1 MNFDMSDPGV
11 RWRLYFYHNRSHDGE
26 IWLAFQTPCRGILLM
41 EQSGRWPD
49 GSMLLGEVR
58 TQMVDGKFE
67 DRIVPIVERSD
78 QELQRMREQAEA
90 HRAYRAELYR
100 RYSFRERLE
109 DLTS

>member
-1 MNFDMSDPGV
+1 MNFDISDPGV
-11 RWRLYFYHNRSHDGE
+11 RWRLYVYHNRSHDGE
-26 IWLAFQTPCRGILLM
+26 IWLAFQTPRGILLM

-49 GSMLLGEVR
+49 DSVLLGEVQTR
-58 TQMVDGKFE
+58 IIDGKFV

-78 QELQRMREQAEA
+78 TELQRMREQAEA